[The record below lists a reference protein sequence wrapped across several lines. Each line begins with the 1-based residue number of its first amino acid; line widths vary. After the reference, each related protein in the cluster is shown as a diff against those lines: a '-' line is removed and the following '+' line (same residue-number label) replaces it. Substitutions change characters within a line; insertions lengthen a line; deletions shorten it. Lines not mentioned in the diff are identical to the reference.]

1 MSANTALLSDLV
13 TYLNRGVAPKYVET
27 GGIRVYNQKCV
38 RDQRV
43 SDGPSRRTQASARPS
58 QMDKELRPFDVLI
71 NSTGVGTLGRVGQ
84 IFGLDEPATADS
96 HLTIVRPD
104 PKKIDPL
111 FLGYVLKACEPEI
124 ERLGEGSTGQT
135 ELSRAKL
142 GELEINL
149 ISRDAQKSASAFLY
163 AIDKRLTLLRRIS
176 EDIDGFARTLF
187 REWFGAGNNENWPTA
202 RLNQHLTAHRGLSY
216 KGAGLCESGEGVP
229 MHNLNSVYE
238 GGGYKYP
245 GIKYYKGDFKER
257 HFLKPGDIIVTN
269 TEQGHEHRLIGF
281 PAVVPSIFG
290 DSGIFSQHIYR
301 IVPLDS
307 SYLGREFIYY
317 LLMAGHVRDQIIGS
331 TNGSTV
337 NMLAISGLQDSTF
350 SLPPQDI
357 VERFTATVKPLL
369 AMTERNEKES
379 RDLINLR
386 DLLLPML
393 IGGDLQ
399 LKDSVEL
406 LGVLP

>member
-1 MSANTALLSDLV
+1 
-13 TYLNRGVAPKYVET
+13 
-27 GGIRVYNQKCV
+27 
-38 RDQRV
+38 
-43 SDGPSRRTQASARPS
+43 
-58 QMDKELRPFDVLI
+58 
-71 NSTGVGTLGRVGQ
+71 
-84 IFGLDEPATADS
+84 
-96 HLTIVRPD
+96 
-104 PKKIDPL
+104 
-111 FLGYVLKACEPEI
+111 
-124 ERLGEGSTGQT
+124 
-135 ELSRAKL
+135 
-142 GELEINL
+142 
-149 ISRDAQKSASAFLY
+149 
-163 AIDKRLTLLRRIS
+163 
-176 EDIDGFARTLF
+176 
-187 REWFGAGNNENWPTA
+187 
-202 RLNQHLTAHRGLSY
+202 
-216 KGAGLCESGEGVP
+216 

-245 GIKYYKGDFKER
+245 GIKYYKGEFKER
-257 HFLKPGDIIVTN
+257 HVLKPGDIIVTN

-290 DSGIFSQHIYR
+290 DNGIFSQHIYR

-357 VERFTATVKPLL
+357 VEKFTAIVRPLWE
-369 AMTERNEKES
+369 MTERNEKES
-379 RDLINLR
+379 RDLIKLR

-393 IGGDLQ
+393 IAGDLQ
-399 LKDSVEL
+399 LKGSVEL

>member
-27 GGIRVYNQKCV
+27 GGIRVYNQKCI
-38 RDQRV
+38 RGQRV
-43 SDGPSRRTQASARPS
+43 SDGPSRRTQASARLS
-58 QMDKELRPFDVLI
+58 QVDKELRLFDVLI

-104 PKKIDPL
+104 PQKIDPL
-111 FLGYVLKACEPEI
+111 FLGYVLKAYEPEI

-163 AIDKRLTLLRRIS
+163 AIDKRLNLLRRIS
-176 EDIDGFARTLF
+176 EDIDVFARTLF
-187 REWFGAGNNENWPTA
+187 REWFGAGNSEDWPTA
-202 RLNQHLTAHRGLSY
+202 RLDQHLTAHRGLSY

-245 GIKYYKGDFKER
+245 GIKYYKGEFRER
-257 HFLKPGDIIVTN
+257 HVLKPGDIIVTN

-290 DSGIFSQHIYR
+290 DNGIFSQHIYR

-307 SYLGREFIYY
+307 GYLGREFIYY

-357 VERFTATVKPLL
+357 VEKFTATVRPFWEM
-369 AMTERNEKES
+369 AERNEKES
-379 RDLINLR
+379 SDLIKLR

-393 IGGDLQ
+393 IAGDLQ
-399 LKDSVEL
+399 LKGSVEL